1 MLGTS
6 GGRLAAA
13 PRPPSAVWREAALP
27 YLLIAPVT
35 LLMGALVLYPM
46 GRGLLRSLYGGR
58 DLLPRAADFVGIAN
72 YRDLARSAEVA
83 NSVWITVMYTTGI
96 VGLTLVISM
105 ACALLLCDEFKGR
118 GLARAALTVPW
129 GTPLVASA
137 LIWYWMY
144 DAQYGLVNFILG
156 RLGIIRAS
164 VGWLVSPSWAL
175 PAVILVDVWR
185 LFPLGA
191 VVLLSALTA
200 VDRSLYEA
208 ARIDGA
214 GGAATFRH
222 VTLPSIRPTFGVLTL
237 LFTIWALKRFAT
249 VWILTQGG
257 PAGATDVLAVEI
269 YREAFRNFRMGTA
282 SALAMVGIGISAIIA
297 VVYQVLERR
306 GGAAAV

>member
-1 MLGTS
+1 VAS
-6 GGRLAAA
+6 RRPASAGRE
-13 PRPPSAVWREAALP
+13 RALP
-27 YLLIAPVT
+27 YVLMAPVT
-35 LLMGALVLYPM
+35 VLIGTLVLYPM
-46 GRGLLRSLYGGR
+46 ARGLLRSLYGGR
-58 DLLPRAADFVGIAN
+58 DLLPRSADFVGLAN
-72 YRDLARSAEVA
+72 YRDLAHSGEVA
-83 NSVWITVMYTTGI
+83 HSVAVTAMYTGGI
-96 VGLTLVISM
+96 VIFTLVISM
-105 ACALLLCDEFKGR
+105 ACALLLNEPFRGR
-118 GLARAALTVPW
+118 GLARAVLTVPW

-144 DAQYGLVNFILG
+144 DAQYGLVNFLLR
-156 RLGIIRAS
+156 RLGLLRVS
-164 VGWLVSPSWAL
+164 VGWLLSPTWAL

-214 GGAATFRH
+214 GGRALFRH
-222 VTLPSIRPTFGVLTL
+222 VTLPGIRPTFAVLTL

-269 YREAFRNFRMGTA
+269 YREAFRNFRMGAA

-297 VVYQVLERR
+297 LVYQTLERR
-306 GGAAAV
+306 GGPTAA